1 MAEQLEK
8 VDVVVVGMG
17 WAGGVV
23 SAELAKAGRSVVA
36 LEKGNSKTR
45 SDFIG
50 VKDELRFDNRY
61 HIMQSLAN
69 DTITSR
75 NEIDETA
82 LPIRT
87 PGEMQLGIDVGGA
100 SLHWAGATYRYWPYD
115 FEIRS
120 QTIERYGED
129 KIPDD
134 MNLQDWGITY
144 EEMEPYYEMWEN
156 TAGISGEQ
164 DPLAPERAMP
174 WPNPPM
180 KETPSLKLFKEATA
194 NLGLHP
200 FQLAAGNM
208 TQNYTNPD
216 GEQLNQCM
224 YCSFCTRAGCDFD
237 AKSDPLA
244 TVVPTA
250 LRHDNFELR
259 TRANV
264 RRVLYDEDNNRA
276 TGVMYTDETTGEDF
290 EQPADVVVLAAFA
303 FTNNRLL
310 LLSEIGETYDPE
322 TREGVIGRSFN
333 GQYNHAFNGASG
345 YFEDKQFNLFM
356 GAGALGA
363 VVNDYAADNF
373 DHSDLDFI
381 GGGAIEL
388 RQYGYAAISSSNNA
402 PGDTPN
408 WGQEYK
414 EQSLKYAYRKLT
426 IWYTATAMSYW
437 HNFVDLD
444 PTYEDEYGDP
454 LLRVTYKFGD
464 NERNI
469 AAFGI
474 ERCREIME
482 EMGADIVEEGSVPEE
497 FNHVYSGGHYTGGVA
512 MGDDPE
518 TSAVNSYLQ
527 MWDVDNLFVVGGSA
541 FPQFGSHHPTP
552 TIGALAYRAAEGI
565 EMYLEDEGQLVEANA
580 SSRNRANV

>member
-1 MAEQLEK
+1 MATELEK

-17 WAGGVV
+17 WAGGIV
-23 SAELAKAGRSVVA
+23 SAELAKAGKNVVG
-36 LEKGNSKTR
+36 LEKGHNAKR
-45 SDFIG
+45 SDYIG
-50 VKDELRFDNRY
+50 VKDELRFDNRFE
-61 HIMQSLAN
+61 IMQTLKG

-87 PGEMQLGIDVGGA
+87 MKDMQLGADVGGA
-100 SLHWAGATYRYWPYD
+100 SVHWAGATYRYWPYE

-144 EEMEPYYEMWEN
+144 EELEPYYEKWEK

-164 DPLAPERAMP
+164 DPLAPERKME
-174 WPNPPM
+174 WPNPPLN
-180 KETPSLKLFKEATA
+180 ETPSLKLFKEATA

-200 FQLAAGNM
+200 FQIAAGNM
-208 TQNYTNPD
+208 SQNYENPD
-216 GEQLNQCM
+216 GEKLNACM

-264 RRVLYDEDNNRA
+264 RRVLYDEDNQKA
-276 TGVMYTDETTGEDF
+276 TGVMYTDEQTGEEF

-303 FTNNRLL
+303 FSNNRLL
-310 LLSEIGETYDPE
+310 MLSDIGEQYDPE
-322 TREGVIGRSFN
+322 TREGVIGRNFN
-333 GQYNHAFNGASG
+333 GQYNSAFHGAVG
-345 YFEDKQFNLFM
+345 YFENEKWNLYM

-363 VVNDYAADNF
+363 AVNDYAADNF
-373 DHSDLDFI
+373 DHTDLDFI

-388 RQYGYAAISSSNNA
+388 RQYGFAAISSSNNY
-402 PGDTPN
+402 PKDTPS
-408 WGQEYK
+408 WGAEYK
-414 EQSLKYAYRKLT
+414 KQSLKYAYSALH
-426 IWYTATAMSYW
+426 IWYTSIAMSYW
-437 HNFVDLD
+437 HNYLDLD
-444 PTYEDEYGDP
+444 PTYKDEYGDP
-454 LLRVTYKFGD
+454 LLRATYKFGS
-464 NERNI
+464 NERPI
-469 AAFGI
+469 AKFGV
-474 ERCREIME
+474 EKCVEIME
-482 EMGADIVEEGSVPEE
+482 EMGADIVEADEIPDE
-497 FNHVYSGGHYTGGVA
+497 FDHVFSGGHYTGGVV
-512 MGDDPE
+512 MGADPE

-541 FPQFGSHHPTP
+541 FPQFGGHHPTP
-552 TIGALAYRAAEGI
+552 TIGALAYRAAEGV
-565 EMYLEDEGQLVEANA
+565 ERYLEEEGQLVEPETESSNA
-580 SSRNRANV
+580 

>member
-1 MAEQLEK
+1 MATELDK

-17 WAGGVV
+17 WSGGIV
-23 SAELAKAGRSVVA
+23 SAELAKAGKSVVG
-36 LEKGNSKTR
+36 LEKGHNAKR
-45 SDFIG
+45 SDYIG
-50 VKDELRFDNRY
+50 VKDELRFDNRFE
-61 HIMQSLAN
+61 IMQSLKG

-87 PGEMQLGIDVGGA
+87 MKDMQLGADVGGA
-100 SLHWAGATYRYWPYD
+100 SVHWAGASYRYWPYE

-144 EEMEPYYEMWEN
+144 EEMEPYYEKWEK

-164 DPLAPERAMP
+164 DPLAPERKME
-174 WPNPPM
+174 WPNPPLN
-180 KETPSLKLFKEATA
+180 ETPSLKLFKDATA
-194 NLGLHP
+194 ELGLHP
-200 FQLAAGNM
+200 FQIAAGNM
-208 TQNYTNPD
+208 SQNYENPD
-216 GEQLNQCM
+216 GEKLNACM

-264 RRVLYDEDNNRA
+264 RRVLYNEDDQRA
-276 TGVMYTDETTGEDF
+276 TGVMYVDEQTGEEF

-310 LLSEIGETYDPE
+310 MLSDIGEQYDPE
-322 TREGVIGRSFN
+322 TREGVIGRNFN
-333 GQYNHAFNGASG
+333 GQYNSAFHGAIG
-345 YFEDKQFNLFM
+345 YFENEKWNLYM

-363 VVNDYAADNF
+363 AVNDYAADNF
-373 DHSDLDFI
+373 DHTDLDFI

-388 RQYGYAAISSSNNA
+388 RQYGFGAISSSNNY
-402 PGDTPN
+402 PSDTPS
-408 WGQEYK
+408 WGAEYK
-414 EQSLKYAYRKLT
+414 KQSLKYAYSALH
-426 IWYTATAMSYW
+426 IWYTSIAMSYW
-437 HNFVDLD
+437 HNYLDLD
-444 PTYEDEYGDP
+444 PTYKDEYGDP
-454 LLRVTYKFGD
+454 LLRATYKFGS
-464 NERNI
+464 NERPI
-469 AAFGI
+469 GEFGV
-474 ERCREIME
+474 EKCVEIME
-482 EMGADIVEEGSVPEE
+482 AMGADIVEADPLPDE
-497 FNHVYSGGHYTGGVA
+497 FDHVYSGGHYTGGVV
-512 MGDDPE
+512 MGSDPE

-541 FPQFGSHHPTP
+541 FPQFGGHHPTP
-552 TIGALAYRAAEGI
+552 TIGALAYRAAEGV
-565 EMYLEDEGQLVEANA
+565 ERYLEEEEQLVEPQTESSNA
-580 SSRNRANV
+580 

>member
-1 MAEQLEK
+1 MATELEK

-17 WAGGVV
+17 WAGGIV
-23 SAELAKAGRSVVA
+23 SAELAKAGKNVVG
-36 LEKGNSKTR
+36 LEKGHNAKR
-45 SDFIG
+45 SDYIG
-50 VKDELRFDNRY
+50 VKDELRFDNRFE
-61 HIMQSLAN
+61 IMQTLKG

-87 PGEMQLGIDVGGA
+87 MKDMQLGADVGGA
-100 SLHWAGATYRYWPYD
+100 SVHWAGATYRYWPYE

-144 EEMEPYYEMWEN
+144 EELEPYYEKWEK

-164 DPLAPERAMP
+164 DPLAPERKME
-174 WPNPPM
+174 WPNPPLN
-180 KETPSLKLFKEATA
+180 ETPSLKLFKEATA

-200 FQLAAGNM
+200 FQIAAGNM
-208 TQNYTNPD
+208 SQNYENPD
-216 GEQLNQCM
+216 GEKLNACM

-264 RRVLYDEDNNRA
+264 RRVLYDEENQKA
-276 TGVMYTDETTGEDF
+276 TGVMYTDEQTGEEF

-303 FTNNRLL
+303 FSNNRLL
-310 LLSEIGETYDPE
+310 MLSDIGEQYDPE
-322 TREGVIGRSFN
+322 TREGVIGRNFN
-333 GQYNHAFNGASG
+333 GQYNSAFHGAVG
-345 YFEDKQFNLFM
+345 YFENEKWNLYM

-363 VVNDYAADNF
+363 AVNDYAADNF
-373 DHSDLDFI
+373 DHTDLDFI

-388 RQYGYAAISSSNNA
+388 RQYGFAAISSSNNY
-402 PGDTPN
+402 PKDTPS
-408 WGQEYK
+408 WGAEYK
-414 EQSLKYAYRKLT
+414 KQSLKYAYSALH
-426 IWYTATAMSYW
+426 IWYSSIAMSYW
-437 HNFVDLD
+437 HNYLDLD
-444 PTYEDEYGDP
+444 PTYKDEYGDP
-454 LLRVTYKFGD
+454 LLRATYKFGS
-464 NERNI
+464 NERPI
-469 AAFGI
+469 AKFGV
-474 ERCREIME
+474 EKCVEIME
-482 EMGADIVEEGSVPEE
+482 EMGADIVEADEIPDE
-497 FNHVYSGGHYTGGVA
+497 FDHVFSGGHYTGGVV
-512 MGDDPE
+512 MGADPE

-541 FPQFGSHHPTP
+541 FPQFGGHHPTP
-552 TIGALAYRAAEGI
+552 TIGALAYRAAEGV
-565 EMYLEDEGQLVEANA
+565 ERYLEEEGQLVEPETESSNA
-580 SSRNRANV
+580 

>member
-1 MAEQLEK
+1 MATELEK

-17 WAGGVV
+17 WAGGIV
-23 SAELAKAGRSVVA
+23 SAELAKAGKNVVG
-36 LEKGNSKTR
+36 LEKGHNAKR
-45 SDFIG
+45 SDYIG
-50 VKDELRFDNRY
+50 VKDELRFDNRFE
-61 HIMQSLAN
+61 IMQTLKG

-87 PGEMQLGIDVGGA
+87 MKDMQLGADVGGA
-100 SLHWAGATYRYWPYD
+100 SVHWAGATYRYWPYE

-144 EEMEPYYEMWEN
+144 EELEPYYEKWEK

-164 DPLAPERAMP
+164 DPLAPERKME
-174 WPNPPM
+174 WPNPPLN
-180 KETPSLKLFKEATA
+180 ETPSLKLFKEATA

-200 FQLAAGNM
+200 FQIAAGNM
-208 TQNYTNPD
+208 SQNYENPD
-216 GEQLNQCM
+216 GEKLNACM

-264 RRVLYDEDNNRA
+264 RRVLYDEDNQKA
-276 TGVMYTDETTGEDF
+276 TGVMYTDEQTGEEF

-303 FTNNRLL
+303 FSNNRLL
-310 LLSEIGETYDPE
+310 MLSDIGEQYDPE
-322 TREGVIGRSFN
+322 TREGVIGRNFN
-333 GQYNHAFNGASG
+333 GQYNSAFHGAVG
-345 YFEDKQFNLFM
+345 YFENEKWNLYM

-363 VVNDYAADNF
+363 AVNDYAADNF
-373 DHSDLDFI
+373 DHTDLDFI

-388 RQYGYAAISSSNNA
+388 RQYGFAAISSSNNY
-402 PGDTPN
+402 PKDTPS
-408 WGQEYK
+408 WGAEYK
-414 EQSLKYAYRKLT
+414 KQSLKYAYSALH
-426 IWYTATAMSYW
+426 IWYTSIAMSYW
-437 HNFVDLD
+437 HNYLDLD
-444 PTYEDEYGDP
+444 PTYKDEYGDP
-454 LLRVTYKFGD
+454 LLRATYKFGS
-464 NERNI
+464 NERPI
-469 AAFGI
+469 AKFGV
-474 ERCREIME
+474 EKCVEIME
-482 EMGADIVEEGSVPEE
+482 EMGADIVEPDEIPDE
-497 FNHVYSGGHYTGGVA
+497 FDHVFSGGHYTGGVV
-512 MGDDPE
+512 MGADPE

-541 FPQFGSHHPTP
+541 FPQFGGHHPTP
-552 TIGALAYRAAEGI
+552 TIGALAYRAAEGV
-565 EMYLEDEGQLVEANA
+565 ERYLEEEGQLVEPETESSNA
-580 SSRNRANV
+580 

>member
-1 MAEQLEK
+1 MATELDK

-17 WAGGVV
+17 WSGGIV
-23 SAELAKAGRSVVA
+23 SAELAKAGKSVVG
-36 LEKGNSKTR
+36 LEKGHNAKR
-45 SDFIG
+45 SDYIG
-50 VKDELRFDNRY
+50 VKDELRFDNRFE
-61 HIMQSLAN
+61 IMQSLKG

-87 PGEMQLGIDVGGA
+87 MKDMQLGADVGGA
-100 SLHWAGATYRYWPYD
+100 SVHWAGASYRYWPYE

-144 EEMEPYYEMWEN
+144 EEMEPYYEKWEK

-164 DPLAPERAMP
+164 DPLAPERKME
-174 WPNPPM
+174 WPNPPLN
-180 KETPSLKLFKEATA
+180 ETPSLKLFKDVTA
-194 NLGLHP
+194 ELGLHP
-200 FQLAAGNM
+200 FQIAAGNM
-208 TQNYTNPD
+208 SQNYENPD
-216 GEQLNQCM
+216 GEKLNACM

-264 RRVLYDEDNNRA
+264 RRVLYNEDDQRA
-276 TGVMYTDETTGEDF
+276 TGVMYVDEQTGEEF

-310 LLSEIGETYDPE
+310 MLSDIGEQYDPE
-322 TREGVIGRSFN
+322 TREGVIGRNFN
-333 GQYNHAFNGASG
+333 GQYNSAFHGAIG
-345 YFEDKQFNLFM
+345 YFENEKWNLYM

-363 VVNDYAADNF
+363 AVNDYAADNF
-373 DHSDLDFI
+373 DHTDLDFI

-388 RQYGYAAISSSNNA
+388 RQYGFGAISSSNNY
-402 PGDTPN
+402 PSDTPS
-408 WGQEYK
+408 WGAEYK
-414 EQSLKYAYRKLT
+414 KQSLKYAYSALH
-426 IWYTATAMSYW
+426 IWYTSIAMSYW
-437 HNFVDLD
+437 HNYLDLD
-444 PTYEDEYGDP
+444 PTYKDEYGDP
-454 LLRVTYKFGD
+454 LLRATYKFGS
-464 NERNI
+464 NERPI
-469 AAFGI
+469 GEFGV
-474 ERCREIME
+474 EKCVEIME
-482 EMGADIVEEGSVPEE
+482 AMGADIVEADPLPDE
-497 FNHVYSGGHYTGGVA
+497 FDHVYAGGHYTGGVV
-512 MGDDPE
+512 MGSDPE

-541 FPQFGSHHPTP
+541 FPQFGGHHPTP
-552 TIGALAYRAAEGI
+552 TIGALAYRAAEGV
-565 EMYLEDEGQLVEANA
+565 ERYLEEEEQLVEPQTE
-580 SSRNRANV
+580 SSNS

>member
-1 MAEQLEK
+1 MATELEK

-17 WAGGVV
+17 WAGGIV
-23 SAELAKAGRSVVA
+23 SAELAKAGKNVVG
-36 LEKGNSKTR
+36 LEKGHNAKR
-45 SDFIG
+45 SDYIG
-50 VKDELRFDNRY
+50 VKDELRFDNRFE
-61 HIMQSLAN
+61 IMQTLKG

-87 PGEMQLGIDVGGA
+87 MKDMQLGADVGGA
-100 SLHWAGATYRYWPYD
+100 SVHWAGATYRYWPYE

-144 EEMEPYYEMWEN
+144 EELEPYYEKWEK

-164 DPLAPERAMP
+164 DPLAPERKME
-174 WPNPPM
+174 WPNPPLN
-180 KETPSLKLFKEATA
+180 ETPSLKLFKEATA

-200 FQLAAGNM
+200 FQIAAGNM
-208 TQNYTNPD
+208 SQNYENPD
-216 GEQLNQCM
+216 GEKLNACM

-264 RRVLYDEDNNRA
+264 RRVLYDEDNQKA
-276 TGVMYTDETTGEDF
+276 TGVMYTDEQTGEEF

-303 FTNNRLL
+303 FSNNRLL
-310 LLSEIGETYDPE
+310 MLSDIGEQYDPE
-322 TREGVIGRSFN
+322 TREGVIGRNFN
-333 GQYNHAFNGASG
+333 GQYNSAFHGAVG
-345 YFEDKQFNLFM
+345 YFENEKWNLYM

-363 VVNDYAADNF
+363 AVNDYAADNF
-373 DHSDLDFI
+373 DHTDLDFI

-388 RQYGYAAISSSNNA
+388 RQYGFAAISSSNNY
-402 PGDTPN
+402 PKDTPS
-408 WGQEYK
+408 WGAEYK
-414 EQSLKYAYRKLT
+414 KQSLKYAYSALH
-426 IWYTATAMSYW
+426 IWYTSIAMSYW
-437 HNFVDLD
+437 HNYLDLD
-444 PTYEDEYGDP
+444 PTYKDEYGDP
-454 LLRVTYKFGD
+454 LLRATYKFGS
-464 NERNI
+464 NERPI
-469 AAFGI
+469 AEFGV
-474 ERCREIME
+474 EKCVEIME
-482 EMGADIVEEGSVPEE
+482 EMGADIVEADEIPDE
-497 FNHVYSGGHYTGGVA
+497 FDHVFSGGHYTGGVV
-512 MGDDPE
+512 MGADPE

-541 FPQFGSHHPTP
+541 FPQFGGHHPTP
-552 TIGALAYRAAEGI
+552 TIGALAYRAAEGV
-565 EMYLEDEGQLVEANA
+565 ERYLEEEGQLVEPKTESSNA
-580 SSRNRANV
+580 

>member
-1 MAEQLEK
+1 MATELEK

-17 WAGGVV
+17 WAGGIV
-23 SAELAKAGRSVVA
+23 SAELAKAGKNVVG
-36 LEKGNSKTR
+36 LEKGHNAKR
-45 SDFIG
+45 SDYIG
-50 VKDELRFDNRY
+50 VKDELRFDNRFE
-61 HIMQSLAN
+61 IMQTLKG

-87 PGEMQLGIDVGGA
+87 MKDMQLGADVGGA
-100 SLHWAGATYRYWPYD
+100 SVHWAGATYRYWPYE

-144 EEMEPYYEMWEN
+144 EELEPYYEKWEK

-164 DPLAPERAMP
+164 DPLAPERKME
-174 WPNPPM
+174 WPNPPLN
-180 KETPSLKLFKEATA
+180 ETPSLKLFKEATA

-200 FQLAAGNM
+200 FQIAAGNM
-208 TQNYTNPD
+208 SQNYENPD
-216 GEQLNQCM
+216 GEKLNACM

-264 RRVLYDEDNNRA
+264 RRVLYDEDNQKA
-276 TGVMYTDETTGEDF
+276 TGVMYTDEQTGEEF

-303 FTNNRLL
+303 FSNNRLL
-310 LLSEIGETYDPE
+310 MLSDIGEQYDPE
-322 TREGVIGRSFN
+322 TREGVIGRNFN
-333 GQYNHAFNGASG
+333 GQYNSAFHGAVG
-345 YFEDKQFNLFM
+345 YFENEKWNLYM

-363 VVNDYAADNF
+363 AVNDYAADNF
-373 DHSDLDFI
+373 DHTDLDFI

-388 RQYGYAAISSSNNA
+388 RQYGFAAISSSNNY
-402 PGDTPN
+402 PKDTPS
-408 WGQEYK
+408 WGAEYK
-414 EQSLKYAYRKLT
+414 KQSLKYAYSALH
-426 IWYTATAMSYW
+426 IWYSSIAMSYW
-437 HNFVDLD
+437 HNYLDLD
-444 PTYEDEYGDP
+444 PTYKDEYGDP
-454 LLRVTYKFGD
+454 LLRATYKFGS
-464 NERNI
+464 NERPI
-469 AAFGI
+469 AKFGV
-474 ERCREIME
+474 EKCVEIME
-482 EMGADIVEEGSVPEE
+482 EMGADIVEADEIPDE
-497 FNHVYSGGHYTGGVA
+497 FDHVFSGGHYTGGVV
-512 MGDDPE
+512 MGADPE

-541 FPQFGSHHPTP
+541 FPQFGGHHPTP
-552 TIGALAYRAAEGI
+552 TIGALAYRAAEGV
-565 EMYLEDEGQLVEANA
+565 ERYLEEEGQLVEPETESSNA
-580 SSRNRANV
+580 

>member
-1 MAEQLEK
+1 MATELEK

-17 WAGGVV
+17 WAGGIV
-23 SAELAKAGRSVVA
+23 SAELAKAGKNVVG
-36 LEKGNSKTR
+36 LEKGHNAKR
-45 SDFIG
+45 SDYIG
-50 VKDELRFDNRY
+50 VKDELRFDNRFE
-61 HIMQSLAN
+61 IMQTLKG

-87 PGEMQLGIDVGGA
+87 MKDMQLGADVGGA
-100 SLHWAGATYRYWPYD
+100 SVHWAGATYRYWPYE

-144 EEMEPYYEMWEN
+144 EELEPYYEKWEK

-164 DPLAPERAMP
+164 DPLAPERKME
-174 WPNPPM
+174 WPNPPLN
-180 KETPSLKLFKEATA
+180 ETPSLKLFKEATA
-194 NLGLHP
+194 NMGLHP
-200 FQLAAGNM
+200 FQIAAGNM
-208 TQNYTNPD
+208 SQNYENPD
-216 GEQLNQCM
+216 GEKLNACM

-264 RRVLYDEDNNRA
+264 RRVLYDEDNQKA
-276 TGVMYTDETTGEDF
+276 TGVMYTDEQTGEEF

-303 FTNNRLL
+303 FSNNRLL
-310 LLSEIGETYDPE
+310 MLSDIGEQYDPE
-322 TREGVIGRSFN
+322 TREGVIGRNFN
-333 GQYNHAFNGASG
+333 GQYNSAFHGAVG
-345 YFEDKQFNLFM
+345 YFENEKWNLYM

-363 VVNDYAADNF
+363 AVNDYAADNF
-373 DHSDLDFI
+373 DHTDLDFI

-388 RQYGYAAISSSNNA
+388 RQYGFAAISSSNNY
-402 PGDTPN
+402 PKDTPS
-408 WGQEYK
+408 WGAEYK
-414 EQSLKYAYRKLT
+414 KQSLKYAYSALH
-426 IWYTATAMSYW
+426 IWYTSIAMSYW
-437 HNFVDLD
+437 HNYLDLD
-444 PTYEDEYGDP
+444 PTYKDEYGDP
-454 LLRVTYKFGD
+454 LLRATYKFGS
-464 NERNI
+464 NERPI
-469 AAFGI
+469 AKFGV
-474 ERCREIME
+474 EKCVEIME
-482 EMGADIVEEGSVPEE
+482 EMGADIVEADEIPDE
-497 FNHVYSGGHYTGGVA
+497 FDHVFSGGHYTGGVV
-512 MGDDPE
+512 MGADPE

-541 FPQFGSHHPTP
+541 FPQFGGHHPTP
-552 TIGALAYRAAEGI
+552 TIGALAYRAAEGV
-565 EMYLEDEGQLVEANA
+565 ERYLEEEGQLVEPETESSNA
-580 SSRNRANV
+580 

>member
-1 MAEQLEK
+1 MATELDK

-17 WAGGVV
+17 WSGGIV
-23 SAELAKAGRSVVA
+23 SAELAKAGKSVVG
-36 LEKGNSKTR
+36 LEKGHNAKR
-45 SDFIG
+45 SDYIG
-50 VKDELRFDNRY
+50 VKDELRFDNRFE
-61 HIMQSLAN
+61 IMQSLKG

-87 PGEMQLGIDVGGA
+87 MKDMQLGADVGGA
-100 SLHWAGATYRYWPYD
+100 SVHWAGASYRYWPYE

-144 EEMEPYYEMWEN
+144 EEMEPYYEKWEK

-164 DPLAPERAMP
+164 DPLAPERKME
-174 WPNPPM
+174 WPNPPLN
-180 KETPSLKLFKEATA
+180 ETPSLKLFKDATA
-194 NLGLHP
+194 ELGLHP
-200 FQLAAGNM
+200 FQIAAGNM
-208 TQNYTNPD
+208 SQNYENPD
-216 GEQLNQCM
+216 GEKLNACM

-264 RRVLYDEDNNRA
+264 RRVLYNEDDQRA
-276 TGVMYTDETTGEDF
+276 TGVMYVDEQTGEEF

-310 LLSEIGETYDPE
+310 MLSDIGEQYDPE
-322 TREGVIGRSFN
+322 TREGVIGRNFN
-333 GQYNHAFNGASG
+333 GQYNSAFHGAIG
-345 YFEDKQFNLFM
+345 YFENEKWNLYM

-363 VVNDYAADNF
+363 AVNDYAADNF
-373 DHSDLDFI
+373 DHTDLDFI

-388 RQYGYAAISSSNNA
+388 RQYGFGAISSSNNY
-402 PGDTPN
+402 PSDTPS
-408 WGQEYK
+408 WGAEYK
-414 EQSLKYAYRKLT
+414 KQSLKYAYSALH
-426 IWYTATAMSYW
+426 IWYTSIAMSYW
-437 HNFVDLD
+437 HNYLDLD
-444 PTYEDEYGDP
+444 PTYKDEYGDP
-454 LLRVTYKFGD
+454 LLRATYKFGS
-464 NERNI
+464 NERPI
-469 AAFGI
+469 GEFGVDK
-474 ERCREIME
+474 CVEIME
-482 EMGADIVEEGSVPEE
+482 AMGADIVEADPLPDE
-497 FNHVYSGGHYTGGVA
+497 FDHVYAGGHYTGGVV
-512 MGDDPE
+512 MGADPE

-541 FPQFGSHHPTP
+541 FPQFGGHHPTP
-552 TIGALAYRAAEGI
+552 TIGALAYRAAEGV
-565 EMYLEDEGQLVEANA
+565 ERYLEEEEQLVEPQTE
-580 SSRNRANV
+580 SSNS

>member
-1 MAEQLEK
+1 MATELEK

-17 WAGGVV
+17 WAGGIV
-23 SAELAKAGRSVVA
+23 SAELAKAGKNVVG
-36 LEKGNSKTR
+36 LEKGHNAKR
-45 SDFIG
+45 SDYIG
-50 VKDELRFDNRY
+50 VKDELRFDNRFE
-61 HIMQSLAN
+61 IMQTLKG

-87 PGEMQLGIDVGGA
+87 MKDMQLGADVGGA
-100 SLHWAGATYRYWPYD
+100 SVHWAGATYRYWPYE

-144 EEMEPYYEMWEN
+144 EELEPYYEKWEK

-164 DPLAPERAMP
+164 DPLAPERKME
-174 WPNPPM
+174 WPNPPLN
-180 KETPSLKLFKEATA
+180 ETPSLKLFKEATA

-200 FQLAAGNM
+200 FQIAAGNM
-208 TQNYTNPD
+208 SQNYENPD
-216 GEQLNQCM
+216 GEKLNACM

-264 RRVLYDEDNNRA
+264 RRVLYDEDNQKA
-276 TGVMYTDETTGEDF
+276 TGVMYTDEQTGEEF

-303 FTNNRLL
+303 FSNNRLL
-310 LLSEIGETYDPE
+310 MLSDIGEQYDPE
-322 TREGVIGRSFN
+322 TREGVIGRNFN
-333 GQYNHAFNGASG
+333 GQYNSAFHGAVG
-345 YFEDKQFNLFM
+345 YFENEKWNLYM

-363 VVNDYAADNF
+363 AVNDYAADNF
-373 DHSDLDFI
+373 DHTDLDFI

-388 RQYGYAAISSSNNA
+388 RQYGFAAISSSNNY
-402 PGDTPN
+402 PKDTPS
-408 WGQEYK
+408 WGAEYK
-414 EQSLKYAYRKLT
+414 KQSLKYAYSALH
-426 IWYTATAMSYW
+426 IWYSSIAMSYW
-437 HNFVDLD
+437 HNYLDLD
-444 PTYEDEYGDP
+444 PTYKDEYGDP
-454 LLRVTYKFGD
+454 LLRATYKFGS
-464 NERNI
+464 NERPI
-469 AAFGI
+469 AKFGV
-474 ERCREIME
+474 EKCVEIME
-482 EMGADIVEEGSVPEE
+482 EMGADIVEADEIPDE
-497 FNHVYSGGHYTGGVA
+497 FDHVFSGGHYTGGVV
-512 MGDDPE
+512 MGADPE

-541 FPQFGSHHPTP
+541 FPQFGGHHPTP
-552 TIGALAYRAAEGI
+552 TIGALAYRAAEGV
-565 EMYLEDEGQLVEANA
+565 ERYLEEEGQLVEPETEGSNA
-580 SSRNRANV
+580 